1 MTTTLTAL
9 RYVDADG
16 HVLEHPS
23 GMREFAP
30 PGYEDRVWHI
40 ETDERGREWA
50 VMDGHRLMANA
61 MALAGTAGMSLE
73 DRERAQ
79 RLELKYTEVRPA
91 AFDARARLADLDV
104 DGITHS
110 VLYPTLLLGIQ
121 SYPDADFAGV
131 QCRAYN
137 DWLSAHV
144 TDGGDGRLF
153 GVGVVPQQDI
163 ARAAAEI
170 RRVATLPGMVAVM
183 LRPNPTEDWKPLNDP
198 VYDPLWKAASEAA
211 MPVAFHPF
219 LAADLPGACIGLRI
233 NRLHSSALPPQQ
245 APDEP
250 AMNVDI
256 DNIYFT
262 QAIAN
267 PVDMMSTI
275 AFMLAGGVCERF
287 PDLRLL
293 FLEANGG
300 WIVPWLER
308 LDHHAVAFPWDVPT
322 LKQAPSAYF
331 RRQCWIS
338 FDPDESTLAFTA
350 RSPLVG
356 ADRIVWASDYPHPD
370 AKYPGVTAELAE
382 AMEPLTPAEQ
392 ARIAGENAV
401 DLYRLSIWLGVST

>member
-79 RLELKYTEVRPA
+79 RLELKYTE
-91 AFDARARLADLDV
+91 
-104 DGITHS
+104 
-110 VLYPTLLLGIQ
+110 
-121 SYPDADFAGV
+121 
-131 QCRAYN
+131 
-137 DWLSAHV
+137 
-144 TDGGDGRLF
+144 
-153 GVGVVPQQDI
+153 
-163 ARAAAEI
+163 
-170 RRVATLPGMVAVM
+170 
-183 LRPNPTEDWKPLNDP
+183 DWKPLNDP
-198 VYDPLWKAASEAA
+198 VYDPLWKAASDAA

-275 AFMLAGGVCERF
+275 AFVLAGGVCERF

-300 WIVPWLER
+300 WIVPLLER

-331 RRQCWIS
+331 RRQ
-338 FDPDESTLAFTA
+338 
-350 RSPLVG
+350 
-356 ADRIVWASDYPHPD
+356 
-370 AKYPGVTAELAE
+370 
-382 AMEPLTPAEQ
+382 
-392 ARIAGENAV
+392 
-401 DLYRLSIWLGVST
+401 